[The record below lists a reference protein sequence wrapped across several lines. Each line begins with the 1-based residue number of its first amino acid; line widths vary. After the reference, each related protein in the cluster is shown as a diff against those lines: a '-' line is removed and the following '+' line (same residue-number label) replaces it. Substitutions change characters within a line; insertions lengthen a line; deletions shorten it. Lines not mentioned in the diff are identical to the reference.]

1 MHYLAAVRK
10 ALKRSRIQLISAE
23 DQDSIISVL
32 IQDVFGGK
40 ILKTKRKSGWHYY
53 NHIDGIRLD
62 FTKSDLGKSSDMG
75 QFEDI
80 PVSHNEASTFFEPE
94 QYLVFFVKFVRLFE
108 EIIGLKVE
116 YKTEYTP

>member
-10 ALKRSRIQLISAE
+10 ALMRSKIQLLSAE

-32 IQDVFGGK
+32 IHDIFGGK
-40 ILKTKRKSGWHYY
+40 ILKTKSKGGWHFY
-53 NHIDGIRLD
+53 NRINGVRLD
-62 FTKSDLGKSSDMG
+62 FSKSDLDKSSGSG

-80 PVSHNEASTFFEPE
+80 PVSHDEASSYFEPE
-94 QYLVFFVKFVRLFE
+94 QYLVFFIKFVRFFE

-116 YKTEYTP
+116 YQIEYPS